1 MPNFS
6 KLLLPLVADVGC
18 ATIKASKLNC
28 FEAFLRYVVVGMM
41 MTESRLSKEDQARV
55 DKYLEGGGRQ
65 LERAEFR
72 PWRLLLVIWC
82 VMLLL
87 SGASYWIA
95 SSHGVL

>member
-6 KLLLPLVADVGC
+6 KFLLPLVARVSC
-18 ATIKASKLNC
+18 ATIKGLDAS
-28 FEAFLRYVVVGMM
+28 LRRGLFRYAVPGVK
-41 MTESRLSKEDQARV
+41 MTEPRLSKEDQARV
-55 DKYLEGGGRQ
+55 DKYLESGGRQ
-65 LERAEFR
+65 QERTEFR

-82 VMLLL
+82 VMLVL